1 MQVEDDAEDWEAVD
15 EQWAIDSDGE
25 YYQVADDGDERR
37 VIVTPLAASQVSAS
51 SASASQTAVSLTA
64 VSQASASQPS
74 TSRASTSQAPALQ
87 TSTSRAST
95 SQAPASQISTSRAS
109 TSQTAFVGSSDLPPK
124 LDLSDIDWEAIDDI
138 EKKGIE
144 AKEQRD
150 KEKGIK
156 RKPVSPVVTDNESD
170 SDCFENSEDEEKYKE
185 ELKRKKGK
193 ERQRM
198 EEGKE
203 KRRKERDEM
212 DKYLAKPENSRL
224 QIFLP
229 KNLKTW
235 MVSKPNQVRKLIGAR
250 TLQLQF

>member
-37 VIVTPLAASQVSAS
+37 VIVNPLAASQASAS

-95 SQAPASQISTSRAS
+95 SQA
-109 TSQTAFVGSSDLPPK
+109 AFVGSSDLPPK

-193 ERQRM
+193 ERNRM
-198 EEGKE
+198 EEGKQ
-203 KRRKERDEM
+203 KRQKEREEM
-212 DKYLAKPENSRL
+212 DKYLAKPENSQL

-250 TLQLQF
+250 TLQLYFRISDIHLT

>member
-1 MQVEDDAEDWEAVD
+1 M
-15 EQWAIDSDGE
+15 
-25 YYQVADDGDERR
+25 
-37 VIVTPLAASQVSAS
+37 
-51 SASASQTAVSLTA
+51 
-64 VSQASASQPS
+64 
-74 TSRASTSQAPALQ
+74 
-87 TSTSRAST
+87 
-95 SQAPASQISTSRAS
+95 
-109 TSQTAFVGSSDLPPK
+109 
-124 LDLSDIDWEAIDDI
+124 
-138 EKKGIE
+138 
-144 AKEQRD
+144 
-150 KEKGIK
+150 
-156 RKPVSPVVTDNESD
+156 SPVVTDNESD

-212 DKYLAKPENSRL
+212 DKYLAKPENSQL

-250 TLQLQF
+250 TLQLYF